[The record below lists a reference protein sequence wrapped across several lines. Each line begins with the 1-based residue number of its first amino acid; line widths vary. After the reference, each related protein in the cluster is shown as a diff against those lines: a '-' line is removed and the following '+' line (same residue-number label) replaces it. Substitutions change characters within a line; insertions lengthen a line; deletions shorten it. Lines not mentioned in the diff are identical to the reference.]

1 MVEIMDQIRN
11 FFSQVSIAFAELWFW
26 PVVLLGLMIL
36 AVIFLAFLTK
46 FSYENRILKS
56 VNKLN
61 KYFLSKPFITEENL
75 VEFNLKMKKVPK
87 VLRTNWQIY
96 MLNREDTPTK
106 YINVN
111 TCIDKPLRTSS
122 IEKNMSNFSVFTVL
136 LAFLSFVI
144 GLEYSIVLE
153 RYELADVLFT
163 SCLVPFLIVFIY
175 TIVILAVRASKN
187 DIYACLYEN
196 FPLYERN
203 LTKAVTTLP
212 SYVDY
217 EILFTKQEI
226 KEGIPI
232 LQQYLEKRALVEQQ
246 ELEKARENSVAT
258 EEYDFS
264 DLGIDGSLILE
275 RSMKESEI
283 FIKIKKRLED
293 EIGSIEGEQENYRK
307 NYEETIKDMQRK
319 LQASRENLESLKTQM
334 EASTNRIESNYIRKQ
349 QADEIKKQ
357 QQLEKDIEEAN
368 AKFNDEQTS
377 LQQEIDKRNKEIE
390 EKREFVEHAML
401 LEFKHYANTLYK
413 ALTQKATEVGNQK
426 LLTLAQENSDL
437 KALLNDIQ
445 GISSEVDD
453 SKNLIQNDDLTAEN
467 LYDLTN
473 SDMEDLQDSRESSK
487 QSEIEEDKKIEEKKE
502 TEANLEKSEEQNS
515 SEEEV
520 GEEVSQEQEIEGQKE
535 DVSEEKQEEDESSDA
550 EKVEDVES
558 EKGEQEE
565 IKEKESED
573 NQEERDEEEKEEE
586 PKEKKSKKS
595 DEDDK
600 KNTRDEDDEQK
611 RDDDKK
617 SSRYDDEEEDRR
629 SSRYDDDEDDGRRRR
644 ARYEDDY
651 YDDDRRGRGRDRRD
665 DNVDN
670 YNYGG
675 GYDNYNNYQGY
686 DPNYQGGYPTYDAN
700 GYYDPNYQA
709 GYQGYD
715 PNYQGGY
722 QDPYGNGY
730 YYNDGYVNYGNGYD
744 YNQYQQPNNPNVS
757 QVMPGQQMQQQV
769 PQNTEQAPTVQQAG
783 GASDVSQ
790 QATSD
795 AVQQTKNDDLDAIQ
809 KQIEEENN
817 KLQKEKQEFETN
829 INDTL
834 SKIDSQDK
842 EKPAKKTSTKK
853 TVKSSSKKSSE
864 QKQDEDAI
872 KEISTLAKPR
882 KERAT
887 SRRTTRGRK
896 PQSRATSKKN
906 ISEIDELNQEMQKL
920 LDSTKNS

>member
-1 MVEIMDQIRN
+1 MDSIRN
-11 FFSQVSIAFAELWFW
+11 FFTQISTAFAELWFW
-26 PVVLLGLMIL
+26 PVVMLSLMLL
-36 AVIFLAFLTK
+36 AVIVMAFLTK

-61 KYFLSKPFITEENL
+61 KYFLSKPFITDENL

-96 MLNREDTPTK
+96 MLNREDSPTT

-122 IEKNMSNFSVFTVL
+122 IEKNMSNFSVFTLL

-163 SCLVPFLIVFIY
+163 ALLVPLLIVLIY
-175 TIVILAVRASKN
+175 TISILAIRASKN

-246 ELEKARENSVAT
+246 ELERARENSMST

-283 FIKIKKRLED
+283 FIKIRKRLED
-293 EIGSIEGEQENYRK
+293 EIASIEGEQENYRK
-307 NYEETIKDMQRK
+307 NYEETVKDMQRK

-357 QQLEKDIEEAN
+357 QQLEKDIEEAT
-368 AKFNDEQTS
+368 AKFNDEQVS
-377 LQQEIDKRNKEIE
+377 LEQEIEKRKKEID

-437 KALLNDIQ
+437 KALLTDIQ
-445 GISSEVDD
+445 GLDGGREEVGEN
-453 SKNLIQNDDLTAEN
+453 KNLIHNDDLTAEN
-467 LYDLTN
+467 LYDLT
-473 SDMEDLQDSRESSK
+473 STDMEDLEGGRETSR
-487 QSEIEEDKKIEEKKE
+487 QTEIDEDRKIEEKNAEESKNSDEQGVNDSGKPNSEDDADTNVDVENDNAEE
-502 TEANLEKSEEQNS
+502 TGEVTSSDDNDENAQN
-515 SEEEV
+515 EI
-520 GEEVSQEQEIEGQKE
+520 GDAKEEVS
-535 DVSEEKQEEDESSDA
+535 SDDA
-550 EKVEDVES
+550 
-558 EKGEQEE
+558 
-565 IKEKESED
+565 
-573 NQEERDEEEKEEE
+573 
-586 PKEKKSKKS
+586 
-595 DEDDK
+595 
-600 KNTRDEDDEQK
+600 KNDSQ
-611 RDDDKK
+611 
-617 SSRYDDEEEDRR
+617 EEEDAVKL
-629 SSRYDDDEDDGRRRR
+629 DENAQSQNDVTSNETVQNEVEAQNSQEVNNNDVSGQGYN
-644 ARYEDDY
+644 A
-651 YDDDRRGRGRDRRD
+651 
-665 DNVDN
+665 N
-670 YNYGG
+670 YNQNYGDPYHNYG
-675 GYDNYNNYQGY
+675 NGYVDQNGQNFNNYNLNGNNVGYDQNLGYNNYDVNVGGYNAY
-686 DPNYQGGYPTYDAN
+686 DPNNQGYYNANGYNNAYNYQDYNN
-700 GYYDPNYQA
+700 GYYDPNTQ
-709 GYQGYD
+709 
-715 PNYQGGY
+715 
-722 QDPYGNGY
+722 NGY
-730 YYNDGYVNYGNGYD
+730 YDINAQNGYYDQYGNAGNVQMNSYAGQ
-744 YNQYQQPNNPNVS
+744 NAGVNPIQSGTQIDEGQNSS
-757 QVMPGQQMQQQV
+757 QVSK
-769 PQNTEQAPTVQQAG
+769 E
-783 GASDVSQ
+783 
-790 QATSD
+790 
-795 AVQQTKNDDLDAIQ
+795 DLEAIQ

-817 KLQKEKQEFETN
+817 RLQREKQEFEN
-829 INDTL
+829 RINDTL
-834 SKIDSQDK
+834 SKISAQADEKKEETKTQKEDDDK
-842 EKPAKKTSTKK
+842 E
-853 TVKSSSKKSSE
+853 SKKEKDKKEESGESE
-864 QKQDEDAI
+864 TS
-872 KEISTLAKPR
+872 EIERLAKPR

-887 SRRTTRGRK
+887 SRRNRGRK
-896 PQSRATSKKN
+896 PQTRTRSSSKN
-906 ISEIDELNQEMQKL
+906 TSEIDELNLEMQKL
-920 LDSTKNS
+920 LDSAKK

>member
-1 MVEIMDQIRN
+1 MVEVMDSIRN
-11 FFSQVSIAFAELWFW
+11 FFTQISTAFAELWFW
-26 PVVLLGLMIL
+26 PVVMLGLMLL
-36 AVIFLAFLTK
+36 AVIVMAFLTK

-61 KYFLSKPFITEENL
+61 KYFLSKPFITDENL

-96 MLNREDTPTK
+96 MLNREDSPTT

-122 IEKNMSNFSVFTVL
+122 IEKNMSNFSVFTLL

-163 SCLVPFLIVFIY
+163 ALLVPLLIVLIY
-175 TIVILAVRASKN
+175 TISILAIRASKN

-246 ELEKARENSVAT
+246 ELERARENSMST

-283 FIKIKKRLED
+283 FIKIRKRLED
-293 EIGSIEGEQENYRK
+293 EIASIEGEQENYRK
-307 NYEETIKDMQRK
+307 NYEETVKDMQRK

-357 QQLEKDIEEAN
+357 QQLEKDIEEAT
-368 AKFNDEQTS
+368 AKFNDEQVS
-377 LQQEIDKRNKEIE
+377 LQQEIEKRKKEID

-437 KALLNDIQ
+437 KALLTDIQ
-445 GISSEVDD
+445 GLDGGQEEVGEN
-453 SKNLIQNDDLTAEN
+453 KNLIHNDDLTAEN
-467 LYDLTN
+467 LYDLT
-473 SDMEDLQDSRESSK
+473 STDMEDLEGGRETSR
-487 QSEIEEDKKIEEKKE
+487 QTEIDEDRKIEEKN
-502 TEANLEKSEEQNS
+502 AEESKNSDEQGVNDSGKPS
-515 SEEEV
+515 SEDDADTNVDAENDNAEETGEV
-520 GEEVSQEQEIEGQKE
+520 TSSDDNDENAQNEIGDAKEEVS
-535 DVSEEKQEEDESSDA
+535 SDDA
-550 EKVEDVES
+550 
-558 EKGEQEE
+558 
-565 IKEKESED
+565 
-573 NQEERDEEEKEEE
+573 
-586 PKEKKSKKS
+586 
-595 DEDDK
+595 
-600 KNTRDEDDEQK
+600 KNDSQ
-611 RDDDKK
+611 
-617 SSRYDDEEEDRR
+617 EEEDAVKL
-629 SSRYDDDEDDGRRRR
+629 DENAQSQNDVISNETVQNEVEAQNSQEVNNNDVSGQGYN
-644 ARYEDDY
+644 A
-651 YDDDRRGRGRDRRD
+651 
-665 DNVDN
+665 N
-670 YNYGG
+670 YNQNYQDSYQNYGNG
-675 GYDNYNNYQGY
+675 YVDQYGQNFNNYNLNGNNVGYDQNLGYNNYDANVGGYNAY
-686 DPNYQGGYPTYDAN
+686 DPNNQGYYNAGGYNNAYNYQNYNN
-700 GYYDPNYQA
+700 GYYDPNTQ
-709 GYQGYD
+709 
-715 PNYQGGY
+715 
-722 QDPYGNGY
+722 NGY
-730 YYNDGYVNYGNGYD
+730 YDINAQNGYYDQYGNAGNVQMNSYAGQ
-744 YNQYQQPNNPNVS
+744 NAGVNPIQSGTQIDEGQNSS
-757 QVMPGQQMQQQV
+757 QVSK
-769 PQNTEQAPTVQQAG
+769 E
-783 GASDVSQ
+783 
-790 QATSD
+790 
-795 AVQQTKNDDLDAIQ
+795 DLEAIQ

-817 KLQKEKQEFETN
+817 RLQREKQEFEN
-829 INDTL
+829 RINDTL
-834 SKIDSQDK
+834 SKISAQADEKKEETKTQKEDDDK
-842 EKPAKKTSTKK
+842 E
-853 TVKSSSKKSSE
+853 SKKEKDKKEEDKKEESGESE
-864 QKQDEDAI
+864 TS
-872 KEISTLAKPR
+872 EIERIAKPR

-887 SRRTTRGRK
+887 SRRNRGRK
-896 PQSRATSKKN
+896 PQTRTRSSSKN
-906 ISEIDELNQEMQKL
+906 SSEIDELNLEMQKL
-920 LDSTKNS
+920 LDSAKK

>member
-1 MVEIMDQIRN
+1 MVEVMDSIRN
-11 FFSQVSIAFAELWFW
+11 FFTQISTAFAELWFW
-26 PVVLLGLMIL
+26 PVVMLSLMLL
-36 AVIFLAFLTK
+36 AVIVMAFLTK

-61 KYFLSKPFITEENL
+61 KYFLSKPFITDENL

-96 MLNREDTPTK
+96 MLNREDSPTT

-122 IEKNMSNFSVFTVL
+122 IEKNMSNFSVFTLL

-163 SCLVPFLIVFIY
+163 ALLVPLLIVLIY
-175 TIVILAVRASKN
+175 TISILAIRASKN

-246 ELEKARENSVAT
+246 ELERARENSMST

-283 FIKIKKRLED
+283 FIKIRKRLED
-293 EIGSIEGEQENYRK
+293 EIASIEGEQENYRK
-307 NYEETIKDMQRK
+307 NYEETVKDMQRK

-357 QQLEKDIEEAN
+357 QQLEKDIEEAT
-368 AKFNDEQTS
+368 AKFNDEQVS
-377 LQQEIDKRNKEIE
+377 LQQEIEKRKKEID

-437 KALLNDIQ
+437 KALLTDIQ
-445 GISSEVDD
+445 GLDGGQEEVGEN
-453 SKNLIQNDDLTAEN
+453 KNLIHNDDLTAEN
-467 LYDLTN
+467 LYDLT
-473 SDMEDLQDSRESSK
+473 STDMEDLEGGRETSR
-487 QSEIEEDKKIEEKKE
+487 QTEIDEDRKIEEKN
-502 TEANLEKSEEQNS
+502 AEESKNSDEQGVNDSDKAS
-515 SEEEV
+515 SEDDADTNVDVENDGAEV
-520 GEEVSQEQEIEGQKE
+520 TSSDDNDENAQNEIGDAKEEVS
-535 DVSEEKQEEDESSDA
+535 SDDA
-550 EKVEDVES
+550 
-558 EKGEQEE
+558 
-565 IKEKESED
+565 
-573 NQEERDEEEKEEE
+573 
-586 PKEKKSKKS
+586 
-595 DEDDK
+595 
-600 KNTRDEDDEQK
+600 KNDSQ
-611 RDDDKK
+611 
-617 SSRYDDEEEDRR
+617 EEEDAVKL
-629 SSRYDDDEDDGRRRR
+629 DENAQSQNDVISNETVQNEVEAQNSQEVNNNDVSGQGYN
-644 ARYEDDY
+644 A
-651 YDDDRRGRGRDRRD
+651 
-665 DNVDN
+665 N
-670 YNYGG
+670 YNQNYQDSYQNYGNG
-675 GYDNYNNYQGY
+675 YVDQYGQNFNNYNLNGNNVGYDQNLGYNNYDANVGGYNAY
-686 DPNYQGGYPTYDAN
+686 DPNNQGYYNAGGYNNAYNYQNYNN
-700 GYYDPNYQA
+700 GYYDPNTQ
-709 GYQGYD
+709 
-715 PNYQGGY
+715 
-722 QDPYGNGY
+722 NGY
-730 YYNDGYVNYGNGYD
+730 YDINAQNGYYDQYGNAGNVQMNSYAGQ
-744 YNQYQQPNNPNVS
+744 NAGVNPIQSGTQIDEGQNSS
-757 QVMPGQQMQQQV
+757 QVSK
-769 PQNTEQAPTVQQAG
+769 E
-783 GASDVSQ
+783 
-790 QATSD
+790 
-795 AVQQTKNDDLDAIQ
+795 DLEAIQ

-817 KLQKEKQEFETN
+817 RLQREKKEFEN
-829 INDTL
+829 RINDTL
-834 SKIDSQDK
+834 SKISAQADEKKEETKTQKEDDDK
-842 EKPAKKTSTKK
+842 E
-853 TVKSSSKKSSE
+853 SKKEKDKKEEDKKEESDESE
-864 QKQDEDAI
+864 TS
-872 KEISTLAKPR
+872 EIERLAKPR

-887 SRRTTRGRK
+887 SRRNRGRK
-896 PQSRATSKKN
+896 PQTRTRSSSKN
-906 ISEIDELNQEMQKL
+906 SSEIDELNQEMQKL
-920 LDSTKNS
+920 LDSAKNKNE